1 MSLNTL
7 EKSPAQKLQRQ
18 DRRRNARHRI
28 LADVWVDPGGMEP
41 AVSVMLLDVSTS
53 GAKLACPAQAA
64 LPDRFILHEGFSR
77 RHARVVWRRG
87 NRVGVVFEQA
97 DAAAET

>member
-7 EKSPAQKLQRQ
+7 EKSRAQSLQRQ
-18 DRRRNARHRI
+18 DRRRTARHKI
-28 LADVWVDPGGMEP
+28 LADVWVDPGGTEP
-41 AVSVMLLDVSTS
+41 GVSVMLLDISTS
-53 GAKLACPAQAA
+53 GAKLACPAQAV

-87 NRVGVVFEQA
+87 NRVGVVFERA
-97 DAAAET
+97 DAAPET